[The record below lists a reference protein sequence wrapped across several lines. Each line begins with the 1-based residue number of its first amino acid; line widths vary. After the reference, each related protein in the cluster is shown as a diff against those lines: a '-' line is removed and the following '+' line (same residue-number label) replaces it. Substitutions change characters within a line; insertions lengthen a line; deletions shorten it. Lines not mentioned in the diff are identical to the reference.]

1 MEGGA
6 ATGFAEGDEP
16 VRDAAPTFTQPVLVA
31 ASAAATIAT
40 TVPAAMPAMLQ
51 FKRRRRHRRPGVGHT
66 ATQQE
71 GNGKEGKYKTGHFHE
86 GLLSVSPEI
95 LQKACQKE

>member
-1 MEGGA
+1 M
-6 ATGFAEGDEP
+6 
-16 VRDAAPTFTQPVLVA
+16 LVA

-51 FKRRRRHRRPGVGHT
+51 FERRRRHRRPGVGHT

-71 GNGKEGKYKTGHFHE
+71 GNGKEGKYKTG
-86 GLLSVSPEI
+86 
-95 LQKACQKE
+95 

>member
-51 FKRRRRHRRPGVGHT
+51 FERRRRHRRPGVGHT

-71 GNGKEGKYKTGHFHE
+71 GNGKEGKYKTG
-86 GLLSVSPEI
+86 
-95 LQKACQKE
+95 